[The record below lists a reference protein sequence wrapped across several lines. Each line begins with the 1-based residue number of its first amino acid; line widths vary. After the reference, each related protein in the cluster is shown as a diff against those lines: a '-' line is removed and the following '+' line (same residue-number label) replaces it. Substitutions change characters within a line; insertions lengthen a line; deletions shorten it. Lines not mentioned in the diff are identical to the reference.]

1 MKNIFSNNFV
11 IFAYFFIIA
20 FIGLISKNM
29 FKDLL
34 SKYETFTII
43 SIEAILAILA
53 IFPIILIKGTNSFS
67 KAVSEWKKFTLKELG
82 FLFFVALF
90 GIGAA
95 FIGVNFV
102 KKNSVSKLIIINI
115 LIDILIT
122 FIGIY
127 FFEKKNI
134 TAKQLLGVLL
144 VCGGCYLIL

>member
-1 MKNIFSNNFV
+1 MKNIFANNYV
-11 IFAYFFIIA
+11 IFGYFFILSL
-20 FIGLISKNM
+20 IGLISKNM

-34 SKYETFTII
+34 NKYDTFTLII
-43 SIEAILAILA
+43 IETILGILVL
-53 IFPIILIKGTNSFS
+53 FPVILIKGTGCIT
-67 KAVSEWKKFTLKELG
+67 KTYHECKKFTLKELG
-82 FLFFVALF
+82 YLFFVALF

-95 FIGVNFV
+95 FISVNFI
-102 KKNSVSKLIIINI
+102 KKNTVSKLIIMDV